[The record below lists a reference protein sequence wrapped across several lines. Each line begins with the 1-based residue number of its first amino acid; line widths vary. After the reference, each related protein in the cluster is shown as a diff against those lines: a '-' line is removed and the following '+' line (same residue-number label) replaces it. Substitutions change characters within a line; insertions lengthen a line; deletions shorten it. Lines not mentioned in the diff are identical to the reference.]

1 MDVELYTD
9 LLKRIS
15 EDRGVPNEFAAHH
28 GESIER
34 DPRGKRTPIE
44 KFEGTCN
51 GYLYQHARIRN

>member
-28 GESIER
+28 GSLSKEIREESER
-34 DPRGKRTPIE
+34 LLK